1 MTRDTVPV
9 ASNLLE
15 TTFLGF
21 SVQRLLQSFALPLAP
36 AMLCYILPRVP
47 MLVTTP
53 LFVAGLLV
61 GGTIYRQVPP
71 GQQPLDWTRARI
83 RHQTQPIIYTWQ
95 PPDPDPDNYGL
106 LTGPTE
112 DEWLTRAVAPV
123 PRGTATQNHDGHP
136 AKDLFAHE
144 EGAGRSQPPAPH
156 REVP

>member
-1 MTRDTVPV
+1 MTRNTVPV

-36 AMLCYILPRVP
+36 AMLCYILPLVP

-61 GGTIYRQVPP
+61 GGTIYRQVPE
-71 GQQPLDWTRARI
+71 GQQPLAWTLARI
-83 RHQTQPIIYTWQ
+83 HHKTQPTIYTWQ
-95 PPDPDPDNYGL
+95 PPAPDADNYAL

-123 PRGTATQNHDGHP
+123 PRAATQDHDEQP
-136 AKDLFAHE
+136 VENLFAHE
-144 EGAGRSQPPAPH
+144 ERTEHVPSPDTH
-156 REVP
+156 WEVP